1 MIRRLA
7 AGGALLV
14 GVLGVYFVTGGG
26 EGALGLA
33 VGNCGISIT
42 SPARSRDGLVHL
54 RSGQSLALS
63 LTGTATRCPN
73 TTLTRTFDDGGSASI
88 TVTDAGTWT
97 HSATVADGVTTTITV
112 TSVDGGAAA
121 LVVEAATSLPRVQ
134 LTAPTRDDWDTWRL
148 VAPKFDAGCGGG
160 GNINAERFA
169 RPGYISDA
177 DCADG
182 GQLRPSVTVTGAS
195 GGWLS
200 VTWNGTPLVDAGVA
214 SSPATLTEAQ
224 LGTLTLPDLE
234 TGELAFTATSSSGG
248 VTSLVTYVTVRTVS
262 PPELRGPDGGAPVL
276 TLRDARAAKV
286 EVAYVL
292 PHVPVEIGAG
302 RTEFVWTTS
311 SVPCVGGGSAAG
323 EACYSLEDGD
333 AGFFAVNN
341 STTSPG
347 ICGTVTV
354 PDGGCAYA
362 SSLIWVKT
370 DGGWASARSTP
381 GSGDRLGVAAITR
394 SSTCAG
400 AVVAVSPLG
409 GCVSSIPRPAANA
422 YTMSDGGGSTRDY
435 WDAFYFEN
443 GTARVIAVRPHF
455 DPAAVVYPS
464 MGASNYLDTRRS
476 YQDCQIY
483 DAEASPQEWRCVDGT
498 VAFEGQVRRGVV
510 SPLPPL
516 NTYAILPVLVW

>member
-1 MIRRLA
+1 MNPRLV
-7 AGGALLV
+7 AGGGLVV
-14 GVLGVYFVTGGG
+14 GVLGVYLLTGGG
-26 EGALGLA
+26 AGTSGRALGE
-33 VGNCGISIT
+33 CGISIT
-42 SPARSRDGLVHL
+42 SPARARDGQLHL
-54 RSGQSLALS
+54 RSGQSLSLS

-88 TVTDAGTWT
+88 TVDDAGTWS

-112 TSVDGGAAA
+112 ASVDGGSAA

-134 LTAPTRDDWDTWRL
+134 LTAPTRDDWDAWFL
-148 VAPKFDAGCGGG
+148 VASKFDAGCGSG

-169 RPGYISDA
+169 RAGYISDA

-182 GQLRPSVTVTGAS
+182 GQLKPSVTVTGAA

-214 SSPATLTEAQ
+214 NSPATLTEAQ

-234 TGELAFTATSSSGG
+234 TGELAFTATSSGGG

-262 PPELRGPDGGAPVL
+262 PPALVGADGGAPVL
-276 TLRDARAAKV
+276 SLLDARRASAAV
-286 EVAYVL
+286 DYVL
-292 PHVPVEIGAG
+292 PSVPVAIGAAH
-302 RTEFVWTTS
+302 TEFAWTTG
-311 SVPCVGGGSAAG
+311 SVSCGSGGTAQDT
-323 EACYSLEDGD
+323 CYSLEDGD
-333 AGFFAVNN
+333 AGFFRVAPTANA
-341 STTSPG
+341 
-347 ICGTVTV
+347 ICGTVVV
-354 PDGGCAYA
+354 PDGGCVFG

-370 DGGWASARSTP
+370 DGGWARDATDP
-381 GSGDRLGVAAITR
+381 TDRLGVAALATT
-394 SSTCAG
+394 STCAAG
-400 AVVAVSPLG
+400 NGQVNPVG
-409 GCVSSIPRPAANA
+409 GCVSAVRRPPANA
-422 YTMSDGGGSTRDY
+422 YTMSDGGGSTRAY

-443 GTARVIAVRPHF
+443 GTARTLAARAHF
-455 DPAAVVYPS
+455 DPAAALHPS
-464 MGASNYLDTRRS
+464 QGAANYLDTRRS
-476 YQDCQIY
+476 YQDCQLY